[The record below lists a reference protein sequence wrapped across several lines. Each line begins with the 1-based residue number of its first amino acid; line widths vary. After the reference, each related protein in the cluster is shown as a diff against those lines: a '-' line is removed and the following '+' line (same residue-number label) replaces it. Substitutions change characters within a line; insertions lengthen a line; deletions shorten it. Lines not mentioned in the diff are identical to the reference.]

1 MKNKT
6 KAWIE
11 YAEKDLEVIDCIKSN
26 PNLDRMIAFH
36 GQQMAEKFLKAVLE
50 ENEILFPKIHN
61 LTKLYDLFPEEIKTI
76 IFIPEESLLIL
87 DSVYIDT
94 RYPADIGLLL
104 KGNMTDEERKKF
116 LKIIYGIYE
125 ILKSYFKS

>member
-11 YAEKDLEVIDCIKSN
+11 YAEKDLEVIGCIKSN

-36 GQQMAEKFLKAVLE
+36 GQQMTEKLLKAVLE

-61 LTKLYDLFPEEIKTI
+61 LTKLYDLFPEAIKTI

-94 RYPADIGLLL
+94 RYPADIGLLP
-104 KGNMTDEERKKF
+104 KGNMTNEERKKF
-116 LKIIYGIYE
+116 LKIIYDIYE
-125 ILKSYFKS
+125 ILESYFKS